1 MDCCYRSD
9 GCGGQPAHPPLG
21 RKGGIIAEYEILG
34 PYALAILMG
43 LGSTCIFIWGV
54 MGGALS
60 ETDQAALN
68 FYHAE
73 MANDRFKDHADR
85 P

>member
-1 MDCCYRSD
+1 M
-9 GCGGQPAHPPLG
+9 AN
-21 RKGGIIAEYEILG
+21 YEILG
-34 PYALAILMG
+34 PYALAIFMG

-54 MGGALS
+54 MAGALS

-73 MANDRFKDHADR
+73 MAYDRFKHQ
-85 P
+85 

>member
-1 MDCCYRSD
+1 M
-9 GCGGQPAHPPLG
+9 AN
-21 RKGGIIAEYEILG
+21 YEILG
-34 PYALAILMG
+34 PYALAIFMG

-54 MGGALS
+54 MAGALS

-73 MANDRFKDHADR
+73 MAYDRFKHHVDGT
-85 P
+85 

>member
-1 MDCCYRSD
+1 M
-9 GCGGQPAHPPLG
+9 
-21 RKGGIIAEYEILG
+21 AEYEVLG

-73 MANDRFKDHADR
+73 MAHDRYTDH

>member
-1 MDCCYRSD
+1 M
-9 GCGGQPAHPPLG
+9 AN
-21 RKGGIIAEYEILG
+21 YEILG
-34 PYALAILMG
+34 PYTLAIMMG
-43 LGSTCIFIWGV
+43 LSSTCIFIWGV
-54 MGGALS
+54 MAGALS

-73 MANDRFKDHADR
+73 MANDRLKDHHDR

>member
-1 MDCCYRSD
+1 M
-9 GCGGQPAHPPLG
+9 
-21 RKGGIIAEYEILG
+21 ENYEVLG

-54 MGGALS
+54 MAGALS

-73 MANDRFKDHADR
+73 MANDRFKQQ
-85 P
+85 

>member
-1 MDCCYRSD
+1 MAD
-9 GCGGQPAHPPLG
+9 
-21 RKGGIIAEYEILG
+21 YEILG
-34 PYALAILMG
+34 PYAVAILMG

-60 ETDQAALN
+60 DTDQAALK

-73 MANDRFKDHADR
+73 MAHDRYTDHADR

>member
-1 MDCCYRSD
+1 M
-9 GCGGQPAHPPLG
+9 AN
-21 RKGGIIAEYEILG
+21 YEILG

-43 LGSTCIFIWGV
+43 MGSTCIFIWGI
-54 MGGALS
+54 MAGALS

-73 MANDRFKDHADR
+73 MTNDRSKHLVDG

>member
-1 MDCCYRSD
+1 M
-9 GCGGQPAHPPLG
+9 AN
-21 RKGGIIAEYEILG
+21 YEILG

-54 MGGALS
+54 MDGALT
-60 ETDQAALN
+60 ETDQAALK

-73 MANDRFKDHADR
+73 RAHDQYTDHADR

>member
-1 MDCCYRSD
+1 MS
-9 GCGGQPAHPPLG
+9 
-21 RKGGIIAEYEILG
+21 EYEVLG

-43 LGSTCIFIWGV
+43 LGSICIFIWGV

-73 MANDRFKDHADR
+73 TAHDRYTDHADR

>member
-1 MDCCYRSD
+1 MAD
-9 GCGGQPAHPPLG
+9 
-21 RKGGIIAEYEILG
+21 YEILG
-34 PYALAILMG
+34 PYAVAILMG

-60 ETDQAALN
+60 ETDQASLK

-73 MANDRFKDHADR
+73 MAHDRYTDHADR

>member
-1 MDCCYRSD
+1 MAD
-9 GCGGQPAHPPLG
+9 
-21 RKGGIIAEYEILG
+21 YEILG
-34 PYALAILMG
+34 PYALAIFMG

-54 MGGALS
+54 MAGALS

-73 MANDRFKDHADR
+73 MANDRSKHQ
-85 P
+85 

>member
-1 MDCCYRSD
+1 M
-9 GCGGQPAHPPLG
+9 
-21 RKGGIIAEYEILG
+21 AEYEILG
-34 PYALAILMG
+34 PYALAILRG
-43 LGSTCIFIWGV
+43 LGSTCVFIWGV
-54 MGGALS
+54 MGGALN

-73 MANDRFKDHADR
+73 MAHDRYTDHADR

>member
-1 MDCCYRSD
+1 MAD
-9 GCGGQPAHPPLG
+9 
-21 RKGGIIAEYEILG
+21 YEVLG
-34 PYALAILMG
+34 PYALAVLMG
-43 LGSTCIFIWGV
+43 LGSVCIFIWGV

-60 ETDQAALN
+60 ETDQAALK

-73 MANDRFKDHADR
+73 MAHDRYTDHADR

>member
-1 MDCCYRSD
+1 MAD
-9 GCGGQPAHPPLG
+9 
-21 RKGGIIAEYEILG
+21 YEVLG
-34 PYALAILMG
+34 PYAIAILMG
-43 LGSTCIFIWGV
+43 LGSTCLFIWGV

-60 ETDQAALN
+60 DTDQAALK

-73 MANDRFKDHADR
+73 MAHDRYTDHADR

>member
-1 MDCCYRSD
+1 MAD
-9 GCGGQPAHPPLG
+9 
-21 RKGGIIAEYEILG
+21 YEILG

-54 MGGALS
+54 MVGALS
-60 ETDQAALN
+60 DTDRAALD

-73 MANDRFKDHADR
+73 VANDRLKDEHDSPR
-85 P
+85 G

>member
-1 MDCCYRSD
+1 MS
-9 GCGGQPAHPPLG
+9 Q
-21 RKGGIIAEYEILG
+21 YEVLG

-54 MGGALS
+54 MAGALS

-68 FYHAE
+68 FYRVE
-73 MANDRFKDHADR
+73 MAYDGLKHQVD